1 MSVFLECSTALV
13 YVQTL
18 PYYDMYMYK
27 FCYVVSG
34 HKVTT
39 EGGERA
45 TKSVEVVE
53 QLTSLLT
60 SIVRELCKERS

>member
-1 MSVFLECSTALV
+1 MQTVETVLALV
-13 YVQTL
+13 YVQICL

-45 TKSVEVVE
+45 TKSLEVVE

-60 SIVRELCKERS
+60 SIVRELCVERS